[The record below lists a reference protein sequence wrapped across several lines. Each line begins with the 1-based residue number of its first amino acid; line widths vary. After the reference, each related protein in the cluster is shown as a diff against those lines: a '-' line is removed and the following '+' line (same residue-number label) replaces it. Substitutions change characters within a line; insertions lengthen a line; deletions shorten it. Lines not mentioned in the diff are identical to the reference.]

1 MISPNGTHGAVIVL
15 TNIKIFSIPRIRKGK
30 YFASFTDLPP
40 NPHNRHAPHR
50 PFPRFSPFR
59 SYCMLPATPLPHPL
73 RNRLHPRTSTA
84 PLSSIAYPQAATIPP
99 PFSAAQPGSLS
110 IHPIQPRRATSGHP
124 LPRPGRARVHRSAT
138 RSGSVHP
145 PRAQKKGR
153 PVIGRPYNSGG

>member
-30 YFASFTDLPP
+30 YFASFTDLPHKSTQRP
-40 NPHNRHAPHR
+40 RTAPA
-50 PFPRFSPFR
+50 FSPFL
-59 SYCMLPATPLPHPL
+59 SFPLLLYLPATLPLRPL
-73 RNRLHPRTSTA
+73 RNRLHPGTSTT
-84 PLSSIAYPQAATIPP
+84 PLPSIAYPQAATIPP

-138 RSGSVHP
+138 RSGSIHP

-153 PVIGRPYNSGG
+153 PVIGRPCNSGG

>member
-30 YFASFTDLPP
+30 YFASFTDLPHKSTQQP
-40 NPHNRHAPHR
+40 RTAPA
-50 PFPRFSPFR
+50 FSPFF
-59 SYCMLPATPLPHPL
+59 SFPLLLYAASHASAPSSPEPSSPEDIHP
-73 RNRLHPRTSTA
+73 

-153 PVIGRPYNSGG
+153 PAIGRPCNSGG